1 MYNVGGSGSWST
13 LDALLSPI
21 QPPRMVR
28 VKQRFPHPPAVD
40 VAAEIR
46 TQFEQKN
53 VLARVKP
60 GERVA
65 ITVGSRGIANQVTAV
80 KTLVE
85 LLRSAGAEPFI
96 VPAMGSHA
104 GATAEG
110 QKAML
115 LGMGYTKE
123 ATGADIISSMETV
136 ELDRTEDGMPV
147 LCDKNAAQ
155 ADWLIVMNR
164 IKPHVCFRGP
174 YESGL
179 MKMITIGL
187 GKQKGAD
194 IAHNLGFEHMHKH
207 VPEIAEKALE
217 HLNVLCAVG
226 LVENAFHETA
236 ICAVLDKEEMIPQE
250 PVLLNQARDFSA
262 KLFFDQLDVLI
273 IDEIGKNI
281 SGAGFDTNVVGR
293 YHSPIMSG
301 GPKIKRLLILDIS
314 EKSKGNGNGL
324 GMADFTTRRA
334 AEKFDFVQTYPN
346 TLTAKLTGGVKIPMT
361 LPNDLQGV
369 QSCLKTSNLP
379 DYRTA
384 KVVRIHN
391 TLCLDEIEVSET
403 LLDQIRGD
411 ERFEIVSEPY
421 DMKFDEN
428 GNLF

>member
-1 MYNVGGSGSWST
+1 M
-13 LDALLSPI
+13 
-21 QPPRMVR
+21 
-28 VKQRFPHPPAVD
+28 
-40 VAAEIR
+40 
-46 TQFEQKN
+46 
-53 VLARVKP
+53 
-60 GERVA
+60 
-65 ITVGSRGIANQVTAV
+65 

-85 LLRSAGAEPFI
+85 LLCSAGAEPFI

-194 IAHNLGFEHMHKH
+194 IDHNLGFEHMHKH